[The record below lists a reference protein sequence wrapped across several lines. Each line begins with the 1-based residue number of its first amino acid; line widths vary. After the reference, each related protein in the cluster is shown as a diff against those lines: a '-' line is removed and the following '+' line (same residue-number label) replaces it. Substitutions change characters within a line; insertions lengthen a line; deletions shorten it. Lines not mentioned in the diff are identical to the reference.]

1 MIYFLQNKN
10 FVATFLLKFIKAMK
24 NAILVFCWGI
34 MLQGVL
40 AQNPSVSGVSGASNA
55 AMAGV
60 GASVANEWAIF
71 NNIGALS
78 AYQDILPSAML
89 AFENRFG
96 IKALNSYHF
105 GIVSPFAFGG
115 VGGMTFQRFGD
126 KHFNQTQVGIGYSH
140 QISLVSVGAKINY
153 FQIAVDDQIGITQGA
168 RSNFLLELGGM
179 AQLSKKWAVGIYG
192 YNFTQAKLRVLDA
205 GEDRI
210 PVILKAGLSYKPI
223 EAVFLS
229 VETEKHIDYPATFR
243 AGLNYQIHKYFY
255 VRTGIST
262 EPFLSS
268 FGIGFHP
275 KDFAFDYALSN
286 QTALGWVHQ
295 ISIRYALRKLR
306 LREEK
311 VSE

>member
-1 MIYFLQNKN
+1 MKTTI
-10 FVATFLLKFIKAMK
+10 FILGCS
-24 NAILVFCWGI
+24 II
-34 MLQGVL
+34 LQGVW
-40 AQNPSVSGVSGASNA
+40 AQNFSVSGTSGASNA
-55 AMAGV
+55 AMAGIGV
-60 GASVANEWAIF
+60 SVANEWAVF

-78 AYQDILPSAML
+78 AYRDILPSAML

-105 GIVSPFAFGG
+105 GIASPLAFGG

-126 KHFNQTQVGIGYSH
+126 KYFNQTQAGIGYSH
-140 QISLVSVGAKINY
+140 QISSVSVGAKVNY
-153 FQIAVDDQIGITQGA
+153 FQMAVDDQIGITQGA

-223 EAVFLS
+223 EKVFLS

-243 AGLNYQIHKYFY
+243 IGLNYQVHKYFY

-262 EPFLSS
+262 EPFLSA
-268 FGIGFHP
+268 FGIGFYP

-295 ISIRYALRKLR
+295 ISIRYALRKLH

-311 VSE
+311 VNE

>member
-1 MIYFLQNKN
+1 MQNKN
-10 FVATFLLKFIKAMK
+10 FVTTFLLKFTKAMR
-24 NAILVFCWGI
+24 NAILLVCWSMMFQCVF
-34 MLQGVL
+34 
-40 AQNPSVSGVSGASNA
+40 AQNPSISGTSGAINT
-55 AMAGV
+55 AMAGI

-78 AYQDILPSAML
+78 AYQNILPSAML
-89 AFENRFG
+89 SFENRFG

-105 GIVSPFAFGG
+105 GIISPIAFGG

-140 QISLVSVGAKINY
+140 QISLVSVGAKVNY
-153 FQIAVDDQIGITQGA
+153 FQIAVDDQIGVTQGA
-168 RSNFLLELGGM
+168 RSNFLLELGGL

-192 YNFTQAKLRVLDA
+192 YNFTQSKLRVLDA

-210 PVILKAGLSYKPI
+210 PVILKAGVSYQPI

-229 VETEKHIDYPATFR
+229 LETEKHIDYPATFR
-243 AGLNYQIHKYFY
+243 AGLNYRIHKYFY

-262 EPFLSS
+262 EPFLSA

-275 KDFAFDYALSN
+275 KDFAFDYALNN
-286 QTALGWVHQ
+286 QSALGWVHQ
-295 ISIRYALRKLR
+295 FSIRYALRKLK

-311 VSE
+311 INE